1 METKQAKVVVSML
14 ALVVLPLL
22 SLSGQAAESQEFV
35 PLEADIAVL
44 TDDGPRTPISSVPRT
59 ITSSGSYYLTKD
71 LQTTSGSQNAI
82 VVDADN
88 VTIDLMGFSLI
99 GRGAGDGCGIFMNG
113 RDNVEIRNGTVRNFG
128 SDGIR
133 EAKNPTE
140 ESPSFGY
147 AHRVISIRALFN
159 KGDGIELCGIGHLV
173 RDCSAMS
180 NGVDGIYVGALS
192 TVTGNIT
199 SLNAAHGIELT
210 DGCAASSNTSVAN
223 QLNGIWTWNGC
234 SVMSNTLY
242 GNGCGIY
249 VSEKGSFVK
258 GNTLRNNLAY
268 NIFVKGTDNA
278 IEENL
283 VTYSEYGIRFDSSSS
298 GNFYANN
305 RAAGNT
311 YNFSNT
317 SGQIDGGGNVSF

>member
-1 METKQAKVVVSML
+1 MKTKMAKGVVSVL
-14 ALVVLPLL
+14 ALTVLQVF
-22 SLSGQAAESQEFV
+22 SLSSQAEE
-35 PLEADIAVL
+35 
-44 TDDGPRTPISSVPRT
+44 PRTAISSVPYT
-59 ITSSGSYYLTKD
+59 ISSSGSYYLTKD

-82 VVDADN
+82 VVDANN

-99 GRGAGDGCGIFMNG
+99 GRGSGDGCGIFMNE

-128 SDGIR
+128 DDGIR

-159 KGDGIELCGIGHLV
+159 KGDGIELCGMGHLV
-173 RDCSAMS
+173 RDCSAMA
-180 NGVDGIYVGALS
+180 NGVDGIDVGALS

-199 SLNAAHGIELT
+199 SLNAAHGIVLNA
-210 DGCAASSNTSVAN
+210 GCAASNNTSVAN
-223 QLNGIWTWNGC
+223 QFNGIWTWNGC

-242 GNGCGIY
+242 LNGCGIY
-249 VSEKGSFVK
+249 VSEKGSYVK
-258 GNTLRNNLAY
+258 LNTLRSNVFY
-268 NIFVKGTDNA
+268 NIYVNGTNNA

-283 VTYSEYGIRFDSSSS
+283 VTNSEYGIYFNVS

-305 RAAGNT
+305 RASGNT
-311 YNFSNT
+311 TNYGGPGKPS
-317 SGQIDGGGNVSF
+317 SGSSGDGGGNTSF